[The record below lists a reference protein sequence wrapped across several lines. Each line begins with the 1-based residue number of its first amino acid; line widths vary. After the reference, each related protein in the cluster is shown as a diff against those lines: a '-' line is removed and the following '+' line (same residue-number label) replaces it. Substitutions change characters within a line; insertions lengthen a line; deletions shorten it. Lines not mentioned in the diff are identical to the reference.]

1 MLMNMEDSHRNNT
14 RNNNMMIREG
24 MIIKLEELEFKMNRI
39 GICQQQELKIGI
51 IKIMIININNQW
63 IINQWII
70 IKDINKIMM
79 IIIMMAVW
87 ECKIGKKKLNILFIQ
102 NQC

>member
-1 MLMNMEDSHRNNT
+1 MLMNMEDSHRNNKM
-14 RNNNMMIREG
+14 NNNMMIREG
-24 MIIKLEELEFKMNRI
+24 MIIKLE
-39 GICQQQELKIGI
+39 ELKIGI

-87 ECKIGKKKLNILFIQ
+87 ECKIGKKKIEHFIDPKPMQ
-102 NQC
+102 SNLTGSMDNKYIN